1 VTTTTEPQSPPRERA
16 FQGWMISNVA
26 VGAGW
31 AAFVALLVPP
41 YITQATGSASDAG
54 VVMAVMSL
62 AAVLGPVLGGVADR
76 YQAHRQTLVG
86 GLVAMTLAL
95 LAFGVAAGDSEFQ
108 VIDAII
114 MGVGVA
120 GVSAV
125 APVFIVSAVLSDEL
139 QSRRLTAFSVAF
151 PIGQVAGGMLMT
163 AAAQAE
169 WTFTSRF
176 YLGAAV
182 LAVCTVVVFF
192 SSAAPTRALV
202 LTEEDEDDE
211 DRTEDD
217 TAQTRRAGLGG
228 VLFSLFGLYLLVLV
242 LSSIASNGV
251 NNQIANILPNVYGI
265 SETTTS
271 SLISLAGILN
281 IVLFFAAGKVMTRFG
296 PLTPFAAGTV
306 MRFGGAACLGLLG
319 WVSDAPVLLV
329 AAAMQLLYQGSP
341 FARLPQNVLAVRY
354 APIPSGQANGWVIA
368 ASAMGSFIG
377 SLLGGWLA
385 DEVGFNSISWMAA
398 ISAGLGVGLLVLVI
412 WPTDRRLDHDREND
426 DREYDDRDNDDRD
439 NDHRDNAVDDDD
451 MGRGSDG

>member
-1 VTTTTEPQSPPRERA
+1 MSSAAAEPAQREPA
-16 FQGWMISNVA
+16 FQWWMTANVA

-41 YITQATGSASDAG
+41 YITEATGSASQAG
-54 VVMAVMSL
+54 VVMAMMSL
-62 AAVLGPVLGGVADR
+62 AAVLGPVLGGIADR
-76 YQAHRQTLVG
+76 YRAHRQVTVG
-86 GLVAMTLAL
+86 GLAAMTIAL
-95 LAFGVAAGDSEFQ
+95 LAFGVASGDSEFQ
-108 VIDAII
+108 VIDALI

-125 APVFIVSAVLSDEL
+125 APVFIVSAGLSDQL
-139 QSRRLTAFSVAF
+139 QARRLTAFNVAF
-151 PIGQVAGGMLMT
+151 PAGQVAGGMLMA
-163 AAAQAE
+163 AAAQAK
-169 WTFTSRF
+169 WTFDQRF

-182 LAVCTVVVFF
+182 LAVLTFIVFF
-192 SSAAPTRALV
+192 TSAKPTAALV
-202 LTEEDEDDE
+202 H
-211 DRTEDD
+211 DD
-217 TAQTRRAGLGG
+217 TADGDDAADPDDLAQTRRTGFGG
-228 VLFSLFGLYLLVLV
+228 VIFSLFGLYLLVLV
-242 LSSIASNGV
+242 LSSIANNGV

-271 SLISLAGILN
+271 SLISLAGVLN
-281 IVLFFAAGKVMTRFG
+281 IVLFFVAGKVLTRYG
-296 PLTPFAAGTV
+296 PLTPFLAGTV

-368 ASAMGSFIG
+368 GSALGSFIG

-398 ISAGLGVGLLVLVI
+398 ISAGLGVGLLILVI
-412 WPTDRRLDHDREND
+412 WPMDRRQYAEPGDADGDPTEDRVRAE
-426 DREYDDRDNDDRD
+426 
-439 NDHRDNAVDDDD
+439 
-451 MGRGSDG
+451 